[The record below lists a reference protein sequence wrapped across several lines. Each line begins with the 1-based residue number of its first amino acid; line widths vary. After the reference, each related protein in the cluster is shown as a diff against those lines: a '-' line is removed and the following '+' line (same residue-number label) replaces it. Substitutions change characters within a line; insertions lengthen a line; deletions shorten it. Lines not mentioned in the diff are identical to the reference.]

1 MLRVD
6 RRRAEIEALIRVT
19 TREAT
24 MRGKQVKTVDPLV
37 IRANRMYPYLPEG
50 TILDYARTALKIIT
64 NGDRPHTTAQTTLTA
79 HFA

>member
-6 RRRAEIEALIRVT
+6 RRRAEITALIRVT